1 MSDPSR
7 DPEVPPPH
15 RPLRPDEPPTPI
27 LPDPGE
33 PGPILPIPGEP
44 GPDVPESPPTQPE
57 PV

>member
-1 MSDPSR
+1 MMSDPSR

-33 PGPILPIPGEP
+33 PGPILPD
-44 GPDVPESPPTQPE
+44 PDVPESPPTQPE